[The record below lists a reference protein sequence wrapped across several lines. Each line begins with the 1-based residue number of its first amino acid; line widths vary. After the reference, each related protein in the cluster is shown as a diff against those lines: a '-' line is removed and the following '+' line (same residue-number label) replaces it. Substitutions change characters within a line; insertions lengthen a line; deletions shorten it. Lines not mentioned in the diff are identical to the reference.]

1 MFQNEFDFSP
11 LGEFDFSPLDE
22 FDFSPLDIP
31 DMLGK
36 VNYCPIC
43 GAAMVRRT
51 EFFDIGMHTE
61 SISFY
66 ECPRCGET
74 R

>member
-1 MFQNEFDFSP
+1 MQSESEREALEVQMFQN
-11 LGEFDFSPLDE
+11 E

-43 GAAMVRRT
+43 GVAMVRRT